1 MGLPKRK
8 PNRLPGY
15 DYGSPGAYFV
25 TVCTRGRR
33 GILSRISVG
42 EGLASPD
49 LRLTECGRIV
59 ERNIFEIEKRFN
71 FTVDKYIIMPNHVH
85 LLISVP
91 EWAGGPRPSPTITD
105 AICAFKSLSAVECGR
120 EIGVKNLWQRSF
132 HDHVIR
138 GEDDRQKI
146 WEYIDSN
153 AQKWPED
160 CFYVPTDGERTQ

>member
-25 TVCTRGRR
+25 TGCTRGRR

-42 EGLASPD
+42 EGLAPPD

-71 FTVDKYIIMPNHVH
+71 FTVDKYNAKPCASAHIRPGMGGRTKALPYDHGRDMRVQI
-85 LLISVP
+85 P
-91 EWAGGPRPSPTITD
+91 ER
-105 AICAFKSLSAVECGR
+105 GR
-120 EIGVKNLWQRSF
+120 MRQG
-132 HDHVIR
+132 DR
-138 GEDDRQKI
+138 GEKPL
-146 WEYIDSN
+146 
-153 AQKWPED
+153 AAFLP
-160 CFYVPTDGERTQ
+160 